1 MHSKD
6 QKINKANT
14 ATLFSFSTCLFSLS
28 TQPRGWMVLSTLR
41 VVHSSVVSF
50 WKQLHW
56 NLQRSVDNYHHRSKS
71 NQFNLLNFM
80 NLFLW
85 IFMVFEF
92 ISSVF
97 FTSPDSNLHV
107 ITWNK
112 KETQVH
118 HILQESK
125 RNQCW
130 TCLFTS
136 KMFFLNSP
144 QKLKFIPI

>member
-1 MHSKD
+1 MLVQSWYSAQGMDGAVHIKGSSFFSC
-6 QKINKANT
+6 IFLET
-14 ATLFSFSTCLFSLS
+14 ASLKPS
-28 TQPRGWMVLSTLR
+28 ECYKS
-41 VVHSSVVSF
+41 
-50 WKQLHW
+50 
-56 NLQRSVDNYHHRSKS
+56 NEVDNHHHRSKS

-97 FTSPDSNLHV
+97 FTSPVSNLHV
-107 ITWNK
+107 ITLNK

-125 RNQCW
+125 RNRCW

-136 KMFFLNSP
+136 KMFFPNSP